1 MDKDGQ
7 EIKKELDRSMMI
19 NYFITNAMF
28 ESLPKGSREEY
39 ISAIRRIFEPVMHI
53 FNEPLTDEDYE
64 FLADMPL
71 SEILRNVE

>member
-39 ISAIRRIFEPVMHI
+39 ISAITKIMIF
-53 FNEPLTDEDYE
+53 
-64 FLADMPL
+64 
-71 SEILRNVE
+71 

>member
-1 MDKDGQ
+1 MDKSEKQ
-7 EIKKELDRSMMI
+7 IKKELDRSMMI
-19 NYFITNAMF
+19 NYFITNVMF
-28 ESLPKGSREEY
+28 ESLPKVNREEY

-71 SEILRNVE
+71 SEILRNGE